1 MKPITLACTA
11 ALSLATLSIAHA
23 GSSTAVPTQTVQ
35 FGDLDLSH
43 AQGNATLYHRVSIAA
58 RYVCRDQEPSK
69 PPSSLALLSLH
80 ERCMDQAMA
89 GAVAGVNR
97 PEFTAYVASK
107 LPALGTIHMAA
118 R

>member
-1 MKPITLACTA
+1 MKLITLACTA

-35 FGDLDLSH
+35 LGDLDLSH

-58 RYVCRDQEPSK
+58 RSVCRDQE
-69 PPSSLALLSLH
+69 PSSLALLSLH
-80 ERCMDQAMA
+80 KRCMDLAMA

-107 LPALGTIHMAA
+107 LPALATIHITA